1 MNANLAVSES
11 KLPADDDSPLSFSME
26 GQLENPPS
34 SLVPF
39 YWTPGWNSVQAL
51 YNYLDEPNASMK
63 GGDPGIRLI
72 EPIEGIKNI
81 YFKQGPQINKV
92 RKDEWLIVPVHQI
105 FGGDELSSVSPSI
118 VQRIHEPFVLMNQ
131 KDADTIS
138 ANDGD
143 YAQCEILEI
152 TIKVKIKINNSI
164 QQGMAGLSVN
174 LPLMP
179 FIDLPGKGRF
189 HKL

>member
-1 MNANLAVSES
+1 
-11 KLPADDDSPLSFSME
+11 
-26 GQLENPPS
+26 
-34 SLVPF
+34 
-39 YWTPGWNSVQAL
+39 
-51 YNYLDEPNASMK
+51 
-63 GGDPGIRLI
+63 
-72 EPIEGIKNI
+72 
-81 YFKQGPQINKV
+81 
-92 RKDEWLIVPVHQI
+92 
-105 FGGDELSSVSPSI
+105 
-118 VQRIHEPFVLMNQ
+118 MNQ

-138 ANDGD
+138 IKNGD
-143 YAQCEILEI
+143 YAQCEILKI